1 MCSSQ
6 RGELIII
13 LGVKWL
19 SDASRREACKGS
31 IALIIRARADTLQLD
46 SNLSAGGGT
55 RVPAAPIMKIC
66 SHALLFCLISSA
78 VALLFC
84 YNLQFDKLVSAI
96 LDSLRSLNPSSSG
109 LTSFFNQRLATI
121 CFHFYW
127 YSIARVY
134 YNTPHAF
141 SAYNTFRVCEII

>member
-19 SDASRREACKGS
+19 SDASRRKACKGS
-31 IALIIRARADTLQLD
+31 STDNKGQGRPSPTRLKF
-46 SNLSAGGGT
+46 SAGGGT
-55 RVPAAPIMKIC
+55 RVPAAPIMKFC

-84 YNLQFDKLVSAI
+84 YNLQFDKLILAI

-127 YSIARVY
+127 FSITRVY
-134 YNTPHAF
+134 CNTPHAF
-141 SAYNTFRVCEII
+141 SA

>member
-19 SDASRREACKGS
+19 SDASRRKACKGS
-31 IALIIRARADTLQLD
+31 STDNKGRGRRSPTRLKSFR
-46 SNLSAGGGT
+46 GGT
-55 RVPAAPIMKIC
+55 RVPVAPIMMFC

-78 VALLFC
+78 VALPFC
-84 YNLQFDKLVSAI
+84 YNLQFDKLVLAI

-141 SAYNTFRVCEII
+141 SAYNTFRVYEII

>member
-1 MCSSQ
+1 M
-6 RGELIII
+6 
-13 LGVKWL
+13 
-19 SDASRREACKGS
+19 
-31 IALIIRARADTLQLD
+31 
-46 SNLSAGGGT
+46 
-55 RVPAAPIMKIC
+55 PAAPIMKFC

-78 VALLFC
+78 VALPFC
-84 YNLQFDKLVSAI
+84 YNLQFDKLVLAI

-134 YNTPHAF
+134 CNTPHAF
-141 SAYNTFRVCEII
+141 SAKGIPCSTPAFFRSVINRLIVIIDPLILFQIYQGYPRSSPRPNYHDMEHIL